1 MNFFPLP
8 ADLAVWVSLPL
19 GEESIC
25 VYAYITIG
33 RIAQKL
39 SKCKYLKLRMKCT
52 YFMIAWSEERWKRD
66 TLLHG

>member
-8 ADLAVWVSLPL
+8 ANLAVWVSLPV
-19 GEESIC
+19 GEESIY
-25 VYAYITIG
+25 VYAYITVG

-52 YFMIAWSEERWKRD
+52 YFTLACSEEKWKGYI
-66 TLLHG
+66 LLHG